1 VNAVDPRTLARLGLF
16 EQYRSTATTAW
27 VAATGRSMEPT
38 IVPGSSLRV
47 AFGRDPERIGE
58 LILFRRGETIVAH
71 RLVSRRSVRGEER
84 LVAKGD
90 GEAVAD
96 PPLAAADVLGVVL
109 DVRDPSGNSHEVMPP
124 SRRSRVV
131 ARVSGWS
138 GRTAGAGV
146 RLGRRMPY
154 PLRRPAI
161 ATALSLSRVPTRL
174 ILAMI
179 PGSTGEARRKGG
191 ETTDDI

>member
-1 VNAVDPRTLARLGLF
+1 MNAVDPRTLARLGLF

-27 VAATGRSMEPT
+27 VVATGRSMEPT
-38 IVPGSSLRV
+38 IVPGSRLRV

-96 PPLAAADVLGVVL
+96 PPLAASDVLGVVL
-109 DVRDPSGNSHEVMPP
+109 DVRDPSGRSHEVMPP
-124 SRRSRVV
+124 SRRSRLV
-131 ARVSGWS
+131 AWVSGWS

-146 RLGRRMPY
+146 RLGRRMPA
-154 PLRRPAI
+154 PLRRLAI

-179 PGSTGEARRKGG
+179 PGSTGEARREGG